1 MLTDADSNREF
12 LGPIFKSKMVHT
24 PLGLPTTW
32 VHILVETLVE
42 TTEYGMKKEVRS
54 RRKH

>member
-1 MLTDADSNREF
+1 MSPFTYGNL
-12 LGPIFKSKMVHT
+12 T
-24 PLGLPTTW
+24 PLGPPTTW